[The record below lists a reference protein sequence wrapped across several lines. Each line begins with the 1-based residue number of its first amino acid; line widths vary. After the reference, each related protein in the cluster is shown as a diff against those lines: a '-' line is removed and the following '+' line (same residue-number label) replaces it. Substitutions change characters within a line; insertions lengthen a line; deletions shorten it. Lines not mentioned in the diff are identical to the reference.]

1 MNVIKALKQRH
12 STRAFLDRPVSREQV
27 RRLLDAARQAPS
39 GANTQPWQV
48 AVVTGKT
55 RTRLQQAL
63 RDAYDSGVPAEMD
76 YQYYPRQ
83 WREPYASRRN
93 ACAMQLYQALEI
105 RREDR
110 ARRRS
115 QWMANYRA
123 FDAPVVMLFFLE
135 RGFEAG
141 SYIDYGLFLQS
152 VMLAALDQGLATCPQ
167 AALGEYPGIV
177 KELLDYP
184 RDSVLICGMA
194 LGYEDSKAPVN
205 GYRTPR
211 AEVGE
216 FTRFFD

>member
-27 RRLLDAARQAPS
+27 RRLLDAALQAPS
-39 GANTQPWQV
+39 GANTQPWEV

-63 RDAYDSGVPAEMD
+63 LDAYASGTPAQMD
-76 YQYYPRQ
+76 YQYYPLK
-83 WREPYASRRN
+83 WREPYGGRRN

-110 ARRRS
+110 ERRRT

-123 FDAPVVMLFFLE
+123 FDAPVMLMFFLQ

-141 SYIDYGLFLQS
+141 SFIDYGLFLQS
-152 VMLAALDQGLATCPQ
+152 LMLAALDEGLATCPQ
-167 AALGEYPGIV
+167 AALGEYAGIV
-177 KELLDYP
+177 KELLEYP

-194 LGYEDSKAPVN
+194 LGYEDTAAAVN
-205 GYRTPR
+205 QYRTPR
-211 AEVGE
+211 AEVE
-216 FTRFFD
+216 AFTRFFD